1 MKHLVYACLL
11 FSGLCFGQKITVA
24 ELQVKLDA
32 NKTEELMYGFATGDR
47 IIFTIKADGSNLGE
61 ASVLQYPD
69 VYKYKGQNI
78 SEDKREFTVTD
89 KGVYVFRLVN
99 NSRGKRTATVTIQ
112 RVPKNSDTR
121 NFNTAIKWANVQ
133 DTSWVSVTKE
143 VVVGYDSLRVQK
155 NRRVVASENK
165 YEEVVLDK
173 SQRVAAKTSFG
184 DTRTF
189 VELTLPANVVGKD
202 ETKKVVAWAYWVGV
216 GEESNEFWKQN
227 RKMIVGAVQG
237 AASYF
242 STPLGGIAAGAV
254 TNLMLP
260 VNGEDVEYA
269 LTNEANKTLFIDRK
283 EFKAIDKG
291 KGVASYQRFTD
302 SKLLQ
307 GKYYVA
313 LANDNLIQ
321 PIDINVKVSAIIEH
335 IKYKDEKYTDYDVKP
350 RYEKKIVRE
359 PQVTSARIPVTADY
373 R

>member
-1 MKHLVYACLL
+1 MKHLVYICLL

-24 ELQVKLDA
+24 EVQVKLDA
-32 NKTEELMYGFATGDR
+32 NKTEELMYGFAAGDR
-47 IIFTIKADGSNLGE
+47 IIFTIKTNGANLSE

-69 VYKYKGQNI
+69 VCKYKGQNVT
-78 SEDKREFTVTD
+78 EDKREFTVTD
-89 KGVYVFRLVN
+89 KGVYIFRMVN
-99 NSRGKRTATVTIQ
+99 NSKGKRTATLTIT
-112 RVPKNSDTR
+112 RVPKSSDTR
-121 NFNTAIKWANVQ
+121 NFNTAVKWQNVQ

-143 VVVGYDSLRVQK
+143 VIAGYDSVRVQK
-155 NRRVVASENK
+155 TRKIVGLENK
-165 YEEVVLDK
+165 YEEIVLDK

-189 VELTLPANVVGKD
+189 VEFSLPVNFTAKD

-237 AASYF
+237 AATYF

-254 TNLMLP
+254 TNLIMP

-269 LTNEANKTLFIDRK
+269 LTNETNKTLFLGRK
-283 EFKAIDKG
+283 EYKAIDKG
-291 KGVASYQRFTD
+291 KGITSYKRVTD
-302 SKLLQ
+302 GKMLQ

-321 PIDINVKVSAIIEH
+321 PIDVNVKVSAIIEH
-335 IKYKDEKYTDYDVKP
+335 IKYKEEKYIDYDVKP

-359 PQVTSARIPVTADY
+359 PLITSARIPVTADY